1 VTRYTAALALE
12 DFVPS
17 ILALAAFLLVARAVR
32 AIDARDSRWALAGG
46 LLIVAGGL
54 SRALWKLIGAVTG
67 ADLAPLF
74 VALFPAL
81 AFGYP
86 TIATAAWR
94 AGRLADGR
102 LPRVPAALPGVLALV
117 VLAPAT
123 VAFASPEGRLVP
135 LLWLVAGTLG
145 SAALS
150 LVLARWAQRV
160 GRPRLA
166 ALFVLNLVITIA
178 LNGVA
183 RSAQG
188 SEGIQWLQQG
198 INTANQLLFLLAIRA
213 LVPSVVPATKH
224 VDERADAAVA

>member
-1 VTRYTAALALE
+1 VSSYSAALALE

-17 ILALAAFLLVARAVR
+17 ILALAAFLVVARMAR
-32 AIDARDSRWALAGG
+32 ALDEDAARWALAGG
-46 LLIVAGGL
+46 LLVVAGGL
-54 SRALWKLIGAVTG
+54 SRAAWKFVGATTG
-67 ADLAPLF
+67 ADIAPLYL
-74 VALFPAL
+74 ALFPAL

-86 TIATAAWR
+86 TIATAVLRAAR
-94 AGRLADGR
+94 VAAGRR
-102 LPRVPAALPGVLALV
+102 PRVPAALPGALALL
-117 VLAPAT
+117 VLAPVT
-123 VAFASPEGRLVP
+123 VAFATPEGRLVP

-150 LVLARWAQRV
+150 LVLAGWARRA

-166 ALFVLNLVITIA
+166 LLFVVNLVVTIA

-188 SEGIQWLQQG
+188 SESIQWLQQG

-213 LVPSVVPATKH
+213 LAPAVVPSAGH
-224 VDERADAAVA
+224 ADDRADMAVA